1 MAVQRGIL
9 SVGAIV
15 EHGIALADAGGLEA
29 VSMRAIAERLGTGVM
44 SLYRHVPNKE
54 ALVGLM
60 VDTVSDRYSYPD
72 HSDLDW
78 RQSLTVLARID
89 WTMYLDHPWTL
100 AASATSRPPV
110 GPSTVRAMEWAYSA
124 IAELGLSGRDTTG
137 VIMAVSVHVQGVA
150 QQAIAERRLVETT
163 GVDAAEWW
171 RQQIR
176 ALDGGDHPLLEP
188 IAQSFVDGNTEGW
201 LEFDLELILDGIE
214 RLAGR

>member
-9 SVGAIV
+9 NVGAII
-15 EHGIALADAGGLEA
+15 EHGIALADAGGLDA

-54 ALVGLM
+54 ALIGLM

-78 RQSLTVLARID
+78 RQSLTVLARTD
-89 WTMYLDHPWTL
+89 WAMYLDHPWTL
-100 AASATSRPPV
+100 VASATSRPPV

-124 IAELGLSGRDTTG
+124 IAELGLSAQDTTG
-137 VIMAVSVHVQGVA
+137 VIMAVTVHVQGVA
-150 QQAIAERRLVETT
+150 RQAIAERRLAEAT

-171 RQQIR
+171 RQQLT
-176 ALDGGDHPLLEP
+176 ALDSGDHPLLEP
-188 IAQSFVDGNTEGW
+188 IVQGFVEGDTERW
-201 LEFDLELILDGIE
+201 LEFDLKLILDGVE
-214 RLAGR
+214 RRAAR